1 MELLLCIIAFLIG
14 GLLGAFLVSRPW
26 DSLFTMQHSLSFIG
40 QIDIARKLRTG
51 KAEDLLFQLETSF
64 PNAAKQLSDEFDAS
78 QGTPLV
84 ALWVLKDYYEKYVEQ
99 IPEALY
105 PIFESLA
112 ANPLAD
118 KTCYKL
124 DKTCSSDPKC
134 LKNPTS
140 LQPLTDIPD
149 PYGAVGFGKCGS
161 KKKWW
166 IWRVPCGKPVTVRF
180 CV

>member
-1 MELLLCIIAFLIG
+1 MELLFCIIAFLAG
-14 GLLGAFLVSRPW
+14 GVLSTFLVSRPW
-26 DSLFTMQHSLSFIG
+26 KNLFSMQHSLSFIG
-40 QIDIARKLRTG
+40 QIDIARKLRMG
-51 KAEDLLFQLETSF
+51 QAEDLLFQLETSF
-64 PNAAKQLSDEFDAS
+64 PDAARQLSNELDVS
-78 QGTPLV
+78 KGTPLV
-84 ALWVLKDYYEKYVEQ
+84 ALWVLKDYYEKYVKQ
-99 IPEALY
+99 IPEELQ
-105 PIFESLA
+105 PMFEGMA

-161 KKKWW
+161 KPRWF
-166 IWRVPCGKPVTVRF
+166 WRVPCGKPVTVRF